1 VDFNK
6 NMKRTIPISIIIPA
20 KNEGKHLPRLL
31 ESIKNQ
37 TVKPQ
42 EVIVSEYN
50 SDDDTVEIAESYG
63 VKVIEGGLPGVGR
76 NKGAE
81 IAQTE
86 ILFFMDAD
94 TYFIKENDL
103 LEIYK
108 KFEEKKFDIS
118 SCYFKSDTSSKAAQG
133 LLNFLKWFGTRK
145 YNLLL
150 KLGFGAFMIIRKEA
164 FDRVNG
170 FDKNLSMMED
180 TSIVRKI
187 VRLGYSEGMI
197 NKKIGITL
205 SQGKKGKKGSLTFK
219 MALGVVLGYISI
231 VLAGYKRTQDFAYKL
246 NEKALKFHGELGGV
260 VDFKNPYSPDDR
272 CQGYPSGISNSQR
285 RFWEI
290 LVGGLSWFFLLIP
303 VILAVFRLEKIFVIY
318 IAFLVAYWFIRTIKF
333 VAGIAIGYRRY
344 QEEININWMKLIN
357 KKYPKEFEK
366 LKFTYL
372 CPVYAESLDVLEPS
386 FEAFAKSTVG
396 ADKIDVVL
404 AVEEKKSD
412 FQRENFEYLKKKF
425 GDKFRSMRYYVH
437 PAGIPGEVAGV
448 KGGNI
453 NWAARHYV
461 KDLEANGEDIN
472 EYLLVTCDSDLRPHK
487 KYLAAVAYKYFE
499 NGDERDNYYYA
510 SALHTFK
517 NNIWEVPHIIRVQSN
532 MLTLVLLYTWVV
544 DKKKVL
550 PFKGEEVY
558 IRDTFSSYVV
568 NLQTLKKF
576 QFWDP
581 EIAND
586 DTAFYCNAMVR
597 SKGTFKSQEVYI
609 PTYNDA
615 VQNKTY
621 WKSHVSY
628 YRQQHRWGWGSINV
642 PTTYAALAAEKEDFP
657 FWRRLIIFQN
667 LFETQIWYLSI
678 AFVLTFGLFLMG
690 LINPSYSFTA
700 YSYNLAQ
707 LMSVVFTFI
716 TLLNI
721 PLIIYRRK
729 ILSTPKDW
737 KWWRHLL
744 DFAEIIFITINMLTF
759 GFIPYIQ
766 AKTEL
771 MLGLSSFKRN
781 FYITEKVKNKEVS
794 KS

>member
-1 VDFNK
+1 MVL
-6 NMKRTIPISIIIPA
+6 
-20 KNEGKHLPRLL
+20 G
-31 ESIKNQ
+31 
-37 TVKPQ
+37 
-42 EVIVSEYN
+42 VI
-50 SDDDTVEIAESYG
+50 
-63 VKVIEGGLPGVGR
+63 
-76 NKGAE
+76 
-81 IAQTE
+81 
-86 ILFFMDAD
+86 
-94 TYFIKENDL
+94 
-103 LEIYK
+103 
-108 KFEEKKFDIS
+108 
-118 SCYFKSDTSSKAAQG
+118 
-133 LLNFLKWFGTRK
+133 
-145 YNLLL
+145 
-150 KLGFGAFMIIRKEA
+150 
-164 FDRVNG
+164 
-170 FDKNLSMMED
+170 
-180 TSIVRKI
+180 
-187 VRLGYSEGMI
+187 LGY
-197 NKKIGITL
+197 
-205 SQGKKGKKGSLTFK
+205 F
-219 MALGVVLGYISI
+219 SI
-231 VLAGYKRTQDFAYKL
+231 VLAGYKRTQKFAYKL
-246 NEKALKFHGELGGV
+246 NKKALSLHGDLGGI
-260 VDFKNPYSPDDR
+260 VDFDNPYSPEDR
-272 CQGYPSGISNSQR
+272 SQGYPLGVSKAQR

-290 LVGGLSWFFLLIP
+290 FTGVLSWFFILIP
-303 VILAVFRLEKIFVIY
+303 IILAVFRLEKVFVIY

-333 VAGIAIGYRRY
+333 VAGIAIGYKRY
-344 QEEININWMKLIN
+344 QKEVNVDWMKKIN
-357 KKYPKEFEK
+357 KKYPNEFK
-366 LKFTYL
+366 NLKFTYL
-372 CPVYAESLDVLEPS
+372 CPVFAEDLDVLEPS
-386 FEAFAKSTVG
+386 FEAFANSTVG

-404 AVEEKKSD
+404 AVEERKAD
-412 FQRENFEYLKKKF
+412 FQKENFKYLKKKF

-461 KDLEANGEDIN
+461 KDLEAQGEDIGD
-472 EYLLVTCDSDLRPHK
+472 YLVVTCDSDLRPHK
-487 KYLAAVAYKYFE
+487 KYLSAVAYKYFE
-499 NGDERDNYYYA
+499 NGEEKNNYYYA
-510 SALHTFK
+510 SALHTFQ
-517 NNIWEVPHIIRVQSN
+517 NNIWEVPNIIRVQSN

-544 DKKKVL
+544 DKKKVI

-568 NLQTLKKF
+568 NLHTLKKF
-576 QFWDP
+576 KYWDP

-642 PTTYAALAAEKEDFP
+642 PTTYAAIFNDKEDFP
-657 FWRRLIIFQN
+657 FRRKLVIFQN
-667 LFETQIWYLSI
+667 LFETQIWYLSVS
-678 AFVLTFGLFLMG
+678 FVLTFGMFLMG
-690 LINPSYSFTA
+690 IINPSYGFTA

-721 PLIIYRRK
+721 PLVIYRRK
-729 ILSTPKDW
+729 IISVPEDW

-781 FYITEKVKNKEVS
+781 FYITEKVRKKNTSEN
-794 KS
+794 